1 MAITFE
7 KQSFGG
13 RFPEIWRGECKM
25 LPGGFKPTQ
34 EFAPGT
40 VVRRATP
47 VFVNFDEMSATVC
60 KVASVL
66 DGGTTTKVRVP
77 KGHYFTKGDNVFKYG
92 DAAPV
97 LVTVNEVDRTNSA
110 YDVLTLSKAITGIA
124 KDDVLVEGKSVE
136 GETQTVKAVCEPN
149 MVDRTN
155 SAYDV
160 LTLSKAITGI
170 AKDDVLVEGKSVEGE
185 TQTVK
190 AVCEPNMVVG
200 ADKQFDGKGLPT
212 IDAAFE
218 AVVLYPSLQ
227 FPILKEWLQGV
238 ALKNNPNIIFIKQ

>member
-47 VFVNFDEMSATVC
+47 VFVNFDKMSATVC

-92 DAAPV
+92 AEAPA

-110 YDVLTLSKAITGIA
+110 YDVLTLSKAITDIA

-136 GETQTVKAVCEPN
+136 GEP
-149 MVDRTN
+149 
-155 SAYDV
+155 
-160 LTLSKAITGI
+160 
-170 AKDDVLVEGKSVEGE
+170 
-185 TQTVK
+185 QTVK

-212 IDAAFE
+212 LDAAFE

>member
-66 DGGTTTKVRVP
+66 DGGTTTKVRVH

-92 DAAPV
+92 DAAPA

-110 YDVLTLSKAITGIA
+110 YDVLTLST
-124 KDDVLVEGKSVE
+124 
-136 GETQTVKAVCEPN
+136 
-149 MVDRTN
+149 
-155 SAYDV
+155 
-160 LTLSKAITGI
+160 AITGI

-212 IDAAFE
+212 LDAAFE

>member
-92 DAAPV
+92 DAAPA

-110 YDVLTLSKAITGIA
+110 YDVLTLSKAITGVA

-136 GETQTVKAVCEPN
+136 GETP
-149 MVDRTN
+149 
-155 SAYDV
+155 
-160 LTLSKAITGI
+160 
-170 AKDDVLVEGKSVEGE
+170 
-185 TQTVK
+185 TVK

>member
-92 DAAPV
+92 DAAPA

-110 YDVLTLSKAITGIA
+110 YDVLS
-124 KDDVLVEGKSVE
+124 
-136 GETQTVKAVCEPN
+136 
-149 MVDRTN
+149 
-155 SAYDV
+155 
-160 LTLSKAITGI
+160 LSKAITGI

-212 IDAAFE
+212 LDAAFE

>member
-47 VFVNFDEMSATVC
+47 VFVNFDEKSATVC

-92 DAAPV
+92 AEAPE
-97 LVTVNEVDRTNSA
+97 LVTVKEVDRTNSA
-110 YDVLTLSKAITGIA
+110 YDVLTLSKAIT
-124 KDDVLVEGKSVE
+124 D
-136 GETQTVKAVCEPN
+136 
-149 MVDRTN
+149 
-155 SAYDV
+155 
-160 LTLSKAITGI
+160 I

-212 IDAAFE
+212 LDAAFE

>member
-92 DAAPV
+92 DAAPA

-110 YDVLTLSKAITGIA
+110 YDVLTLSKDITGIA

-136 GETQTVKAVCEPN
+136 GETP
-149 MVDRTN
+149 
-155 SAYDV
+155 
-160 LTLSKAITGI
+160 
-170 AKDDVLVEGKSVEGE
+170 
-185 TQTVK
+185 TVK

-212 IDAAFE
+212 LDAAFE

>member
-92 DAAPV
+92 AEAPA

-110 YDVLTLSKAITGIA
+110 YDVLTLSKAITDIA

-136 GETQTVKAVCEPN
+136 GETP
-149 MVDRTN
+149 
-155 SAYDV
+155 
-160 LTLSKAITGI
+160 
-170 AKDDVLVEGKSVEGE
+170 
-185 TQTVK
+185 TVK

-212 IDAAFE
+212 LDAAFE

>member
-92 DAAPV
+92 AEAPA

-136 GETQTVKAVCEPN
+136 GETP
-149 MVDRTN
+149 
-155 SAYDV
+155 
-160 LTLSKAITGI
+160 
-170 AKDDVLVEGKSVEGE
+170 
-185 TQTVK
+185 TVK

-212 IDAAFE
+212 LDAAFE

>member
-92 DAAPV
+92 AEAPA

-110 YDVLTLSKAITGIA
+110 YDVLTLSKAIT
-124 KDDVLVEGKSVE
+124 D
-136 GETQTVKAVCEPN
+136 
-149 MVDRTN
+149 
-155 SAYDV
+155 
-160 LTLSKAITGI
+160 I

-212 IDAAFE
+212 LDAAFE

>member
-92 DAAPV
+92 DAAPA
-97 LVTVNEVDRTNSA
+97 LVTVNDVDRTNSA
-110 YDVLTLSKAITGIA
+110 YDVLSLSKAITGIA

-136 GETQTVKAVCEPN
+136 GETP
-149 MVDRTN
+149 
-155 SAYDV
+155 
-160 LTLSKAITGI
+160 
-170 AKDDVLVEGKSVEGE
+170 
-185 TQTVK
+185 TVK

-212 IDAAFE
+212 LDAAFE

>member
-92 DAAPV
+92 DAAPA

-136 GETQTVKAVCEPN
+136 GEP
-149 MVDRTN
+149 
-155 SAYDV
+155 
-160 LTLSKAITGI
+160 
-170 AKDDVLVEGKSVEGE
+170 
-185 TQTVK
+185 QTVK

-212 IDAAFE
+212 LDAAFE

>member
-60 KVASVL
+60 KLASVL

-92 DAAPV
+92 AEAPA

-110 YDVLTLSKAITGIA
+110 YDVLTLSMAITDIA

-136 GETQTVKAVCEPN
+136 GK
-149 MVDRTN
+149 
-155 SAYDV
+155 
-160 LTLSKAITGI
+160 L
-170 AKDDVLVEGKSVEGE
+170 
-185 TQTVK
+185 QTVK

-212 IDAAFE
+212 LDAAFE

-227 FPILKEWLQGV
+227 FPILKEWFQGV

>member
-92 DAAPV
+92 DAAPA

-110 YDVLTLSKAITGIA
+110 YDVLTLSNAITGIA

-136 GETQTVKAVCEPN
+136 GETP
-149 MVDRTN
+149 
-155 SAYDV
+155 
-160 LTLSKAITGI
+160 
-170 AKDDVLVEGKSVEGE
+170 
-185 TQTVK
+185 TVK

-212 IDAAFE
+212 LDAAFE

>member
-25 LPGGFKPTQ
+25 LPGGGFKPTQ

-47 VFVNFDEMSATVC
+47 VFVNFDKMSATVC

-92 DAAPV
+92 DAAPA

-124 KDDVLVEGKSVE
+124 KDDV
-136 GETQTVKAVCEPN
+136 QVC
-149 MVDRTN
+149 R
-155 SAYDV
+155 
-160 LTLSKAITGI
+160 G
-170 AKDDVLVEGKSVEGE
+170 
-185 TQTVK
+185 
-190 AVCEPNMVVG
+190 
-200 ADKQFDGKGLPT
+200 
-212 IDAAFE
+212 
-218 AVVLYPSLQ
+218 
-227 FPILKEWLQGV
+227 
-238 ALKNNPNIIFIKQ
+238 

>member
-92 DAAPV
+92 AEAPE
-97 LVTVNEVDRTNSA
+97 LVTVKEVDRTNSA
-110 YDVLTLSKAITGIA
+110 YDVLMLSKAIT
-124 KDDVLVEGKSVE
+124 D
-136 GETQTVKAVCEPN
+136 
-149 MVDRTN
+149 
-155 SAYDV
+155 
-160 LTLSKAITGI
+160 I

-212 IDAAFE
+212 LDAAFE

>member
-7 KQSFGG
+7 RQSYSG

-34 EFAPGT
+34 EFAVGT

-47 VFVNFDEMSATVC
+47 MQVDFNTMSATVA

-77 KGHYFTKGDNVFKYG
+77 KGHYFTKGDNVFKHG
-92 DAAPV
+92 DAAPE
-97 LVTVNEVDRTNSA
+97 LVTINDVDRTNTA
-110 YDVLTLSKAITGIA
+110 YDVLTLSKGITGIE
-124 KDDVLVEGKSVE
+124 KDDVLIEGKNVGEGQDAKVE
-136 GETQTVKAVCEPN
+136 AAC
-149 MVDRTN
+149 
-155 SAYDV
+155 A
-160 LTLSKAITGI
+160 
-170 AKDDVLVEGKSVEGE
+170 
-185 TQTVK
+185 
-190 AVCEPNMVVG
+190 PNMVVG

-212 IDAAFE
+212 LDAAFE
-218 AVVLYPSLQ
+218 AVVLFPSLL
-227 FPILKEWLQGV
+227 FPVLPEWLQGV

>member
-66 DGGTTTKVRVP
+66 DGGTTTEVRVP

-92 DAAPV
+92 AEAPA
-97 LVTVNEVDRTNSA
+97 LVTVNE
-110 YDVLTLSKAITGIA
+110 
-124 KDDVLVEGKSVE
+124 
-136 GETQTVKAVCEPN
+136 
-149 MVDRTN
+149 VDRTN

-212 IDAAFE
+212 LDAAFE

>member
-92 DAAPV
+92 AEAPA

-136 GETQTVKAVCEPN
+136 GEP
-149 MVDRTN
+149 
-155 SAYDV
+155 
-160 LTLSKAITGI
+160 
-170 AKDDVLVEGKSVEGE
+170 
-185 TQTVK
+185 QTVK

-212 IDAAFE
+212 LDAAFE

>member
-34 EFAPGT
+34 EFAHGT

-92 DAAPV
+92 DAAPA

-110 YDVLTLSKAITGIA
+110 YDVLTLSMAITGIA

-136 GETQTVKAVCEPN
+136 GETPTVE
-149 MVDRTN
+149 
-155 SAYDV
+155 
-160 LTLSKAITGI
+160 
-170 AKDDVLVEGKSVEGE
+170 
-185 TQTVK
+185 

-212 IDAAFE
+212 LDAAFE

>member
-92 DAAPV
+92 DATPA

-110 YDVLTLSKAITGIA
+110 YDFLTLSKAITGIA
-124 KDDVLVEGKSVE
+124 KDDVLVEGKSFE
-136 GETQTVKAVCEPN
+136 GETP
-149 MVDRTN
+149 
-155 SAYDV
+155 
-160 LTLSKAITGI
+160 
-170 AKDDVLVEGKSVEGE
+170 
-185 TQTVK
+185 TVK

-212 IDAAFE
+212 LDAAFE

>member
-92 DAAPV
+92 AEAPA

-110 YDVLTLSKAITGIA
+110 YDVLTLSNAITGIA

-136 GETQTVKAVCEPN
+136 GEP
-149 MVDRTN
+149 
-155 SAYDV
+155 
-160 LTLSKAITGI
+160 
-170 AKDDVLVEGKSVEGE
+170 
-185 TQTVK
+185 QTVK

-200 ADKQFDGKGLPT
+200 ADNQFDGKGLPT
-212 IDAAFE
+212 LDAAFE

>member
-34 EFAPGT
+34 EFAVGT

-47 VFVNFDEMSATVC
+47 VFVNFDDMSATVA

-66 DGGTTTKVRVP
+66 GGGSTTKVRVP
-77 KGHYFTKGDNVFKYG
+77 KGHYFTKGDSVFKHG
-92 DAAPV
+92 DAAPE
-97 LVTVNEVDRTNSA
+97 LVTVNDVDRTNSA
-110 YDVLTLSKAITGIA
+110 YDVLTLSKGITGIK
-124 KDDVLVEGKSVE
+124 KDDVLIEGKTVGE
-136 GETQTVKAVCEPN
+136 GEN
-149 MVDRTN
+149 
-155 SAYDV
+155 
-160 LTLSKAITGI
+160 
-170 AKDDVLVEGKSVEGE
+170 AKVEAACV
-185 TQTVK
+185 
-190 AVCEPNMVVG
+190 PNMVVG

-212 IDAAFE
+212 LDAAFE
-218 AVVLYPSLQ
+218 AVVLFPSLL
-227 FPILKEWLQGV
+227 FPILPEWLQGV

>member
-92 DAAPV
+92 DAAPA

-110 YDVLTLSKAITGIA
+110 YDVLTLSNAITGIA

-136 GETQTVKAVCEPN
+136 GETP
-149 MVDRTN
+149 
-155 SAYDV
+155 
-160 LTLSKAITGI
+160 
-170 AKDDVLVEGKSVEGE
+170 
-185 TQTVK
+185 TVK

>member
-92 DAAPV
+92 DAAPA

-136 GETQTVKAVCEPN
+136 GETTTVE
-149 MVDRTN
+149 
-155 SAYDV
+155 
-160 LTLSKAITGI
+160 
-170 AKDDVLVEGKSVEGE
+170 
-185 TQTVK
+185 

-212 IDAAFE
+212 LDAAFE

>member
-47 VFVNFDEMSATVC
+47 VFVNFDKMSATVC

-92 DAAPV
+92 AEAPA

-136 GETQTVKAVCEPN
+136 GEP
-149 MVDRTN
+149 
-155 SAYDV
+155 
-160 LTLSKAITGI
+160 
-170 AKDDVLVEGKSVEGE
+170 
-185 TQTVK
+185 QTVK

-212 IDAAFE
+212 LDAAFE

>member
-92 DAAPV
+92 DAAPA

-136 GETQTVKAVCEPN
+136 GEPP
-149 MVDRTN
+149 
-155 SAYDV
+155 
-160 LTLSKAITGI
+160 
-170 AKDDVLVEGKSVEGE
+170 
-185 TQTVK
+185 TVK

>member
-92 DAAPV
+92 AEAPA
-97 LVTVNEVDRTNSA
+97 LVTVNE
-110 YDVLTLSKAITGIA
+110 
-124 KDDVLVEGKSVE
+124 
-136 GETQTVKAVCEPN
+136 
-149 MVDRTN
+149 VDRTN

-212 IDAAFE
+212 LDAAFE

>member
-92 DAAPV
+92 DAAPA

-110 YDVLTLSKAITGIA
+110 YDVLTLSKDITGIA

-136 GETQTVKAVCEPN
+136 GETP
-149 MVDRTN
+149 
-155 SAYDV
+155 
-160 LTLSKAITGI
+160 
-170 AKDDVLVEGKSVEGE
+170 
-185 TQTVK
+185 TVK

-227 FPILKEWLQGV
+227 FPILREWLQGV

>member
-92 DAAPV
+92 DAAPA

-110 YDVLTLSKAITGIA
+110 YDVLTLSKDMTGIA

-136 GETQTVKAVCEPN
+136 GETP
-149 MVDRTN
+149 
-155 SAYDV
+155 
-160 LTLSKAITGI
+160 
-170 AKDDVLVEGKSVEGE
+170 
-185 TQTVK
+185 TVK

>member
-92 DAAPV
+92 VAAPA

-136 GETQTVKAVCEPN
+136 GEP
-149 MVDRTN
+149 
-155 SAYDV
+155 
-160 LTLSKAITGI
+160 
-170 AKDDVLVEGKSVEGE
+170 
-185 TQTVK
+185 QTVK

-212 IDAAFE
+212 LDAAFE

>member
-66 DGGTTTKVRVP
+66 DGGTTKNVRVP

-92 DAAPV
+92 AEEPE
-97 LVTVNEVDRTNSA
+97 LVTVNE
-110 YDVLTLSKAITGIA
+110 
-124 KDDVLVEGKSVE
+124 
-136 GETQTVKAVCEPN
+136 
-149 MVDRTN
+149 VDRTN

-212 IDAAFE
+212 LDAAFE